1 MTGTVPLLTPKPD
14 HVPEDR
20 VVDFDYIRPAGMEQ
34 VGVYRA
40 MKRLHDGPDIVWTPR
55 HGGHWLVTRAEDV
68 RFVQENY
75 EIFSHEEFMIPRA
88 LMPLKP
94 IPLAVDP
101 PNHAKYRAVIN
112 PGFSPKRVE
121 GMREQAR
128 ALTIELIDRMKP
140 NGGCEFLREFAR
152 VMPVTMFLKIVD
164 LPLDRRE
171 EFVEWGI
178 AIMSAYD
185 PDTRMAAQVRVRTY
199 LKQLL
204 DERVDGEG
212 EDLLTRVA
220 NWRNNPRFQSDEETL
235 SMATLLFVGGLD
247 TVASELSYITHH
259 LAQRPD
265 QQRRLRDDPGIIARA
280 TEEFLRRFGLSN
292 TGRLITRD
300 FEYKGV
306 QFKRDEMVMV
316 PNNLSGIDERRYA
329 DPLEV
334 DFDRGVSPS
343 DHNTFGNGPHKCV
356 GAPLARVEIQ
366 VFLEEF
372 LPRIGEFR
380 LDPDFT
386 DSEHCGSVPGFDTL
400 HLRWD

>member
-1 MTGTVPLLTPKPD
+1 MNATVPALTPTPE
-14 HVPEDR
+14 HVPAHL
-20 VVDFDYIRPAGMEQ
+20 VTDFDYIRPAGINE

-40 MKRLHDGPDIVWTPR
+40 MKRLHDGPDIIWTPR

-101 PNHAKYRAVIN
+101 PNHARYRAVIN
-112 PGFSPKRVE
+112 PGFMPKRVE

-128 ALTIELIDRMKP
+128 ALTVDLIDQMKP
-140 NGGCEFLREFAR
+140 NGRCEFMREFAR
-152 VMPVTMFLKIVD
+152 VMPVSMFLKIVD

-171 EFVEWGI
+171 EFVEWGL
-178 AIMSAYD
+178 AIMSSYEPEA
-185 PDTRMAAQVRVRTY
+185 RMAAQVRVRTY

-204 DERVDGEG
+204 DEREGGDGD
-212 EDLLTRVA
+212 DLLTRVA
-220 NWRNNPRFQSDEETL
+220 GWRRSPRFQSDEETL

-247 TVASELSYITHH
+247 TVASELSYITHY
-259 LAQRPD
+259 LAQHPD
-265 QQRRLRDDPGIIARA
+265 QQTRLRAEPGIIPRA
-280 TEEFLRRFGLSN
+280 AEEFLRRFGLSN

-306 QFKRDEMVMV
+306 QFRKDEMTMV
-316 PNNLSGIDERRYA
+316 PNNLSGIDDRLYA
-329 DPLEV
+329 NPLEV
-334 DFDRGVSPS
+334 DFDRGTTPS
-343 DHNTFGNGPHKCV
+343 SHNTFGNGPHKCV

-386 DSEHCGSVPGFDTL
+386 DSEHCGSVPGFDQL
-400 HLRWD
+400 HLRWN

>member
-1 MTGTVPLLTPKPD
+1 M
-14 HVPEDR
+14 
-20 VVDFDYIRPAGMEQ
+20 
-34 VGVYRA
+34 
-40 MKRLHDGPDIVWTPR
+40 TPR
-55 HGGHWLVTRAEDV
+55 A
-68 RFVQENY
+68 
-75 EIFSHEEFMIPRA
+75 P
-88 LMPLKP
+88 MPLKP
-94 IPLAVDP
+94 IPLAVAP

-235 SMATLLFVGGLD
+235 SVATLLF
-247 TVASELSYITHH
+247 
-259 LAQRPD
+259 
-265 QQRRLRDDPGIIARA
+265 
-280 TEEFLRRFGLSN
+280 
-292 TGRLITRD
+292 
-300 FEYKGV
+300 
-306 QFKRDEMVMV
+306 
-316 PNNLSGIDERRYA
+316 
-329 DPLEV
+329 
-334 DFDRGVSPS
+334 
-343 DHNTFGNGPHKCV
+343 
-356 GAPLARVEIQ
+356 
-366 VFLEEF
+366 
-372 LPRIGEFR
+372 
-380 LDPDFT
+380 
-386 DSEHCGSVPGFDTL
+386 
-400 HLRWD
+400 